1 MKQSV
6 LDVLLYLFENHIE
19 DSETPLNRDSL
30 QQQMIDAGFPM
41 REVLKAFDWVEA
53 LESERPPMAAQGDQ
67 QRPVRVYHP
76 VESARLDADCQ
87 GFVHFLECNG
97 IIDAERRELIIDR
110 AMALDEEEISLE
122 ELKWVVLMVLFNEPG
137 HEDAYAWM
145 ESLMFDQ
152 DPCWAH

>member
-19 DSETPLNRDSL
+19 DAESPLNRDSL
-30 QQQMIDAGFPM
+30 QQQMIDAGFPV
-41 REVLKAFDWVEA
+41 REVMKAFDWVEA
-53 LESERPPMAAQGDQ
+53 LEVERPPLSGLMGK
-67 QRPVRVYHP
+67 RPPSRVFHP
-76 VESARLDADCQ
+76 VESSRMDAECQ
-87 GFVHFLECNG
+87 GFILFLENSG
-97 IIDAERRELIIDR
+97 IIDADRRELIIDR
-110 AMALDEEEISLE
+110 AMALDEEEVSLE

-152 DPCWAH
+152 EPHLAH